1 MTGLVEDW
9 WKEAS
14 AAGTKQSTYESYRST
29 MSRFVAFLRHDDA
42 CRVTGDDV
50 VRFKDHRLAEVN
62 PKTGKTISP
71 KTVKD
76 SDLSGLKSIFA
87 WAVANRRVSE
97 NPVTGITIKLGKKAR
112 LRPKG
117 FTDEEALALLT
128 AAWKYKAGRE
138 NPKLAAAKK
147 WTPWLCAYTGARI
160 GEMVQLRKE
169 DVRQIGEHWILTITP
184 EAGTVKTNE
193 AREVVLHSHLV
204 ELGFPAFVKSCNPGH
219 LFMTPGP
226 DGNLRGPWRTA
237 KNRVTEFARTIVTD
251 HNVQPNHGWRHRL
264 KTVGREVG
272 MAPRVLDALQ
282 GHSPKTA
289 GDTYGD
295 VTIKALALE
304 VAKLPRYKVE
314 CANCTP

>member
-1 MTGLVEDW
+1 
-9 WKEAS
+9 
-14 AAGTKQSTYESYRST
+14 
-29 MSRFVAFLRHDDA
+29 
-42 CRVTGDDV
+42 
-50 VRFKDHRLAEVN
+50 
-62 PKTGKTISP
+62 
-71 KTVKD
+71 
-76 SDLSGLKSIFA
+76 
-87 WAVANRRVSE
+87 
-97 NPVTGITIKLGKKAR
+97 
-112 LRPKG
+112 
-117 FTDEEALALLT
+117 
-128 AAWKYKAGRE
+128 
-138 NPKLAAAKK
+138 
-147 WTPWLCAYTGARI
+147 
-160 GEMVQLRKE
+160 
-169 DVRQIGEHWILTITP
+169 
-184 EAGTVKTNE
+184 
-193 AREVVLHSHLV
+193 
-204 ELGFPAFVKSCNPGH
+204 
-219 LFMTPGP
+219 MTPGP